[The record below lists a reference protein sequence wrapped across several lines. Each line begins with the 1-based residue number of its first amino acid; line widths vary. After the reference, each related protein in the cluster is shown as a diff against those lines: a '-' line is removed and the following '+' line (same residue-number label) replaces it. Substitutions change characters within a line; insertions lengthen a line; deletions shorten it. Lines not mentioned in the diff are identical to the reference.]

1 MMAEQLTPMQI
12 AQSQLK
18 AAADKLD
25 LEESVLEMLMEPERV
40 VCVRIPVKMDDG
52 TTKIFNGYRSQHS
65 TAIGPAK
72 GGVRFH
78 PGVNLDE
85 VKALSFWMTFK
96 CGVLGL
102 PYGGGKGGVQVDP
115 TKLSRSELE
124 RLSRGYVRALA
135 DVFGA
140 DLDIPAPDVNT
151 NGQIMAWMLDEYAVI
166 NRKTDFAMLT
176 GKPIVLGGSKGRVE
190 ATGRGAVVTL
200 LEALKKLDMD
210 IKGRTVAVQGFGNVG
225 SAAAD
230 ILADLGAKIVAIS
243 DISGGIYNEN
253 GIDIKALLEHRD
265 KTGFVKDFSGAEPM
279 PGEKIF
285 ELPVDVI
292 VPAALENVLTEENA
306 HKVQAKIVLEI
317 ANGPTT
323 PKADEIMREKGVLV
337 LPDILSNAGG
347 VTVSYFEWV
356 QNRYGYFWSEEEVNA
371 RLTQKMKESFANV
384 WNMAKESSVDLR
396 TAAYMVSVKRIGE
409 AIKLRG
415 IV

>member
-1 MMAEQLTPMQI
+1 
-12 AQSQLK
+12 
-18 AAADKLD
+18 
-25 LEESVLEMLMEPERV
+25 
-40 VCVRIPVKMDDG
+40 
-52 TTKIFNGYRSQHS
+52 
-65 TAIGPAK
+65 
-72 GGVRFH
+72 
-78 PGVNLDE
+78 
-85 VKALSFWMTFK
+85 
-96 CGVLGL
+96 
-102 PYGGGKGGVQVDP
+102 
-115 TKLSRSELE
+115 
-124 RLSRGYVRALA
+124 
-135 DVFGA
+135 
-140 DLDIPAPDVNT
+140 
-151 NGQIMAWMLDEYAVI
+151 
-166 NRKTDFAMLT
+166 
-176 GKPIVLGGSKGRVE
+176 
-190 ATGRGAVVTL
+190 
-200 LEALKKLDMD
+200 
-210 IKGRTVAVQGFGNVG
+210 
-225 SAAAD
+225 
-230 ILADLGAKIVAIS
+230 
-243 DISGGIYNEN
+243 
-253 GIDIKALLEHRD
+253 
-265 KTGFVKDFSGAEPM
+265 M

>member
-140 DLDIPAPDVNT
+140 DLDVPAPDVNT

-230 ILADLGAKIVAIS
+230 IL
-243 DISGGIYNEN
+243 
-253 GIDIKALLEHRD
+253 
-265 KTGFVKDFSGAEPM
+265 
-279 PGEKIF
+279 
-285 ELPVDVI
+285 
-292 VPAALENVLTEENA
+292 
-306 HKVQAKIVLEI
+306 
-317 ANGPTT
+317 
-323 PKADEIMREKGVLV
+323 
-337 LPDILSNAGG
+337 
-347 VTVSYFEWV
+347 
-356 QNRYGYFWSEEEVNA
+356 
-371 RLTQKMKESFANV
+371 
-384 WNMAKESSVDLR
+384 
-396 TAAYMVSVKRIGE
+396 
-409 AIKLRG
+409 
-415 IV
+415 